1 MADLLE
7 RRKRR
12 PAAPLRDPSDPRE
25 TLEPLLDELM
35 RSLGFERAVVLL
47 YDEERAALFGSFG
60 IGVPDTIA
68 RELLIPLANTD
79 DPIVVALR
87 GGLPQRI
94 GDATSDAR
102 ISAPARETL
111 GRAGLGPI
119 VAAPLGSTAG
129 RGPAGRDGTGTPRTL
144 EARGGWTGV
153 VLLARASGVTQRD
166 VEGLVPFAREA
177 EEALSQQRDV
187 DLLRDASEAH
197 AVEKEWLWW
206 MVNGVGDAVLVTD
219 SNNDIVLQNRR
230 AESLF
235 RASDEDSAGK
245 RRAVWMNNF
254 LFTAA
259 LSTWNLERLGAITGR
274 EVTLVDPIEGEELIY
289 EVITTPV
296 TNYRVGMRG
305 TVSVLKNVTDI
316 RHIGEELARGRQR
329 LQTAEEEIR
338 IERDRLDLVLRNVPN
353 PIIVVDNDNH
363 IMSMNPAAE
372 RLFKPASA
380 TSRASAT
387 ALANDARFTS
397 YLAGLRLDPAMSK
410 RGEIGLTDPRNDDRL
425 EMEVSATEIRDARG
439 AVVAI
444 VSVMQDIGRLREL
457 ERRRLEQVLFDSEK
471 LAATGRLAA
480 SIAHEIN
487 NPLEAV
493 QNALYLLQKEL
504 GEDAGKR
511 PYLDIAARETQRMSR
526 ILRQMLGFYRQQET
540 MAVTDL
546 NALVEEAG
554 GLVAKRLRERGVQ
567 IANQLDQGLPRI
579 RASADQLKQVLLNL
593 LLNAADSMPKGGT
606 ITVTT
611 QAGAGAETEVFGRD
625 AVQIQVRDTGEGIPD
640 ELIAQIFEPFFST
653 KPGKGTGLGLWVSQG
668 IVQSHGGTMRVR
680 SRVGRG
686 TTFMITLP
694 VQGPPSD
701 ARAA

>member
-1 MADLLE
+1 MADVLDRP
-7 RRKRR
+7 RRAEAPRR
-12 PAAPLRDPSDPRE
+12 DPRE
-25 TLEPLLDELM
+25 TLEPLLDDLM
-35 RSLGFERAVVLL
+35 RTLRFERAVVLL
-47 YDEERAALFGSFG
+47 YDEERTALAGSFG
-60 IGVPDTIA
+60 LGVPDPIA
-68 RELLIPLANTD
+68 RDLVIPLAQTD
-79 DPIVVALR
+79 DPIATALR
-87 GGLPQRI
+87 GGVPQRI
-94 GDATSDAR
+94 RDATTDER
-102 ISAPARETL
+102 ISPAVRETL
-111 GRAGLGPI
+111 AKANIGPM
-119 VAAPLGSTAG
+119 VAAPLRSTTGHNASGQDGKGTATPGWEHRGEWAG
-129 RGPAGRDGTGTPRTL
+129 
-144 EARGGWTGV
+144 
-153 VLLARASGVTQRD
+153 VLLLSRAAGVTQDD
-166 VEGLVPFAREA
+166 VDALVPFARKA
-177 EEALSQQRDV
+177 GEALTLQRDV
-187 DLLRDASEAH
+187 ELLRDSSEAF
-197 AVEKEWLWW
+197 AIEKEWLWW

-219 SNNDIVLQNRR
+219 SNNDIVMQNRR
-230 AESLF
+230 AELLF

-259 LSTWNLERLGAITGR
+259 LSTWNLDHLAAVTGR

-289 EVITTPV
+289 EVITTPA
-296 TNYRVGMRG
+296 TNFRVGMRG

-316 RHIGEELARGRQR
+316 RHIGEELARGRER

-353 PIIVVDNDNH
+353 PIIVVDNDNR

-372 RLFKPASA
+372 RLFKPSSA
-380 TSRASAT
+380 TSRASHA

-397 YLAGLRLDPAMSK
+397 FLAGLRLDPAMSK
-410 RGEIGLTDPRNDDRL
+410 RGEIGLSDPRSEERL
-425 EMEVSATEIRDARG
+425 EMEVSATEIRDGRG
-439 AVVAI
+439 AVIAI

-493 QNALYLLQKEL
+493 QNALYLLQKEF
-504 GEDAGKR
+504 GEDATKR
-511 PYLDIAARETQRMSR
+511 QYLDIAARETQRMSR
-526 ILRQMLGFYRQQET
+526 ILRQMLGFYRQQEA
-540 MAVTDL
+540 MGDVDL
-546 NALVEEAG
+546 NALVEEAA

-567 IANQLDQGLPRI
+567 VANQLDPGLPRI

-593 LLNAADSMPKGGT
+593 VLNAADSMPKGGT
-606 ITVTT
+606 ITVATM
-611 QAGAGAETEVFGRD
+611 AGAGAETELFGRD

-640 ELIAQIFEPFFST
+640 ELLAQIFEPFFST
-653 KPGKGTGLGLWVSQG
+653 KPGKGTGLGLWVSQS

>member
-1 MADLLE
+1 MADVLE
-7 RRKRR
+7 RARR
-12 PAAPLRDPSDPRE
+12 RSAAPTRDARE

-35 RSLGFERAVVLL
+35 RSLGFERAAVLL
-47 YDEERAALFGSFG
+47 YDADRAALAGSFG
-60 IGVPDTIA
+60 VGVPDAIA
-68 RELLIPLANTD
+68 RELVLPLADPD
-79 DPIVVALR
+79 DPIVAALR
-87 GGLPQRI
+87 GGVPQRI
-94 GDATSDAR
+94 RDATTDER
-102 ISAPARETL
+102 ILAAVREIL
-111 GRAGLGPI
+111 GRAKLGPI
-119 VAAPLGSTAG
+119 VAAPLQSTPERGLLGKDRTGSTRSG
-129 RGPAGRDGTGTPRTL
+129 WEHRGEWA
-144 EARGGWTGV
+144 GV
-153 VLLARASGVTQRD
+153 VLLSRASGVTQGD
-166 VEGLVPFAREA
+166 IDALVPFAREA
-177 EEALSQQRDV
+177 EEALSLQRDV
-187 DLLRDASEAH
+187 DLLRDMSEAH
-197 AVEKEWLWW
+197 AIEKEWLWW

-219 SNNDIVLQNRR
+219 SNNDMVLQNRR
-230 AESLF
+230 AELLF
-235 RASDEDSAGK
+235 RATDEDNAGK

-259 LSTWNLERLGAITGR
+259 LSTWNLERAGATTSR

-289 EVITTPV
+289 EVITTPA
-296 TNYRVGMRG
+296 TNFRVGLRG

-316 RHIGEELARGRQR
+316 RHIGEELARGRAR
-329 LQTAEEEIR
+329 LQSAEEEIR

-372 RLFKPASA
+372 RLFKPAAA
-380 TSRASAT
+380 TGRATHA

-397 YLAGLRLDPAMSK
+397 FLAGLRLDPAMSK
-410 RGEIGLTDPRNDDRL
+410 RGEIALTDPRSDERL
-425 EMEVSATEIRDARG
+425 EMEVSATEIRDGRG

-504 GEDAGKR
+504 GADASNR
-511 PYLDIAARETQRMSR
+511 QYLDIASRETQRMSR
-526 ILRQMLGFYRQQET
+526 ILRQMLGFYRQQEA
-540 MAVTDL
+540 MGETDL

-554 GLVAKRLRERGVQ
+554 GLVAKRLRERGIQ
-567 IANQLDQGLPRI
+567 IANQLDPGLPRI
-579 RASADQLKQVLLNL
+579 RAAADQLKQVLLNL

-606 ITVTT
+606 ITVAT

-625 AVQIQVRDTGEGIPD
+625 AVQIQVRDTGDGIPD

>member
-1 MADLLE
+1 MADVSQRALG
-7 RRKRR
+7 RS
-12 PAAPLRDPSDPRE
+12 APLRDPRE

-35 RSLGFERAVVLL
+35 RSLGFERAAVLL
-47 YDEERAALFGSFG
+47 YDEDRAALAGRFG
-60 IGVPDTIA
+60 IGVPDAIA
-68 RELLIPLANTD
+68 RELVIPLALAD
-79 DPIVVALR
+79 DPVVAVLR
-87 GGLPQRI
+87 GGLPARI
-94 GDATSDAR
+94 RDATTDER
-102 ISAPARETL
+102 ISPAIRNTL
-111 GRAGLGPI
+111 AQARLGPI
-119 VAAPLGSTAG
+119 VAAPLRSTTEGGQVRPDGKGSATPG
-129 RGPAGRDGTGTPRTL
+129 WEHRGEWA
-144 EARGGWTGV
+144 GV
-153 VLLARASGVTQRD
+153 VLLSRGSGVTQSD
-166 VEGLVPFAREA
+166 VDALVPFARQA

-187 DLLRDASEAH
+187 DLLRDTSEAH
-197 AVEKEWLWW
+197 AIEKEWLWW

-219 SNNDIVLQNRR
+219 SNNDMVLQNRR
-230 AESLF
+230 AELLF
-235 RASDEDSAGK
+235 RAGDEDSAGK

-259 LSTWNLERLGAITGR
+259 LSTWNLERIGATTSR

-289 EVITTPV
+289 EVITTPA
-296 TNYRVGMRG
+296 TNFRVGMRG

-329 LQTAEEEIR
+329 LQSAEEEIR

-380 TSRASAT
+380 TSRAAHT

-397 YLAGLRLDPAMSK
+397 FLAGLRLDPAMSK
-410 RGEIGLTDPRNDDRL
+410 RGEIGLTDPGTDERL
-425 EMEVSATEIRDARG
+425 EMEVSATEIKDGRG
-439 AVVAI
+439 AVIAI

-493 QNALYLLQKEL
+493 QNALYLLQQRRGPDGGRE
-504 GEDAGKR
+504 
-511 PYLDIAARETQRMSR
+511 YLDIAARETQRMSR
-526 ILRQMLGFYRQQET
+526 ILRQMLGFYRTTEA
-540 MAVTDL
+540 MAPMDV
-546 NALVEEAG
+546 NALIEEAE

-567 IANQLDQGLPRI
+567 LVNELDPSLPKVRG
-579 RASADQLKQVLLNL
+579 SVDQLKQVILNL
-593 LLNAADSMPKGGT
+593 LLNAGDSMKKGGT
-606 ITVTT
+606 ITVST
-611 QAGAGAETEVFGRD
+611 QGGYGAEAELVGKGVVT
-625 AVQIQVRDTGEGIPD
+625 IQVRDTGEGIPD
-640 ELIAQIFEPFFST
+640 EVMAQIFEPFFST

-668 IVQSHGGTMRVR
+668 IIQGHGGTLRVR
-680 SRVGRG
+680 SRMGRG
-686 TTFMITLP
+686 STFVITLP
-694 VQGPPSD
+694 LEGPND

>member
-1 MADLLE
+1 MADVLE
-7 RRKRR
+7 RPQRR
-12 PAAPLRDPSDPRE
+12 SALPLRHARE

-35 RSLGFERAVVLL
+35 RTLGFERAVVLL
-47 YDEERAALFGSFG
+47 YDEDRAALAGSFG
-60 IGVPDTIA
+60 IAVPDGIA
-68 RELLIPLANTD
+68 RELVLPLANPD
-79 DPIVVALR
+79 DPIVGVLR
-87 GGLPQRI
+87 AGLPVRMT
-94 GDATSDAR
+94 DATTDERIFSGVREILAR
-102 ISAPARETL
+102 AK
-111 GRAGLGPI
+111 LGPI
-119 VAAPLGSTAG
+119 VAAPLRSTSERALLG
-129 RGPAGRDGTGTPRTL
+129 GDGVAAPTP
-144 EARGGWTGV
+144 GWEHRSEWAGV
-153 VLLARASGVTQRD
+153 VLLSRTSGVTQRD
-166 VEGLVPFAREA
+166 VDALVPFARQA
-177 EEALSQQRDV
+177 QEALSFQRDV
-187 DLLRDASEAH
+187 DLLRDTSEAH
-197 AVEKEWLWW
+197 AIEKEWLWW

-230 AESLF
+230 AELLF

-259 LSTWNLERLGAITGR
+259 LSTWNLERLAATTGR

-289 EVITTPV
+289 EVITTPA
-296 TNYRVGMRG
+296 TNYRVGTRG

-316 RHIGEELARGRQR
+316 RHIGEELARGRAR
-329 LQTAEEEIR
+329 LQSAEEEIR

-353 PIIVVDNDNH
+353 PIIVVDNDNN
-363 IMSMNPAAE
+363 IISMNPAAE

-380 TSRASAT
+380 TSRATHT
-387 ALANDARFTS
+387 ALSNDARFTS
-397 YLAGLRLDPAMSK
+397 FLAGLRLDPGISK
-410 RGEIGLTDPRNDDRL
+410 RGEIALTDPRSDDRL

-439 AVVAI
+439 AVIAI

-493 QNALYLLQKEL
+493 QNALYLLQKEF
-504 GEDAGKR
+504 GEDSGKR

-526 ILRQMLGFYRQQET
+526 ILRQMLGFYRQQE
-540 MAVTDL
+540 ALSETDL
-546 NALVEEAG
+546 NSLVEEAS

-567 IANQLDQGLPRI
+567 IVSELEPGLPPI

-593 LLNAADSMPKGGT
+593 MLNAADAMPKGGVV
-606 ITVTT
+606 TVATHT
-611 QAGAGAETEVFGRD
+611 GAGVESEVFGRD
-625 AVQIQVRDTGEGIPD
+625 AIQLQVRDTGEGIPD
-640 ELIAQIFEPFFST
+640 ELLSEIFEPFFST
-653 KPGKGTGLGLWVSQG
+653 KSGKGTGLGLWVSQG
-668 IVQSHGGTMRVR
+668 IVQAHGGTMRVR

-694 VQGPPSD
+694 VKGPPND
-701 ARAA
+701 ARPA

>member
-1 MADLLE
+1 MADVLDRP
-7 RRKRR
+7 RRAEPPRR
-12 PAAPLRDPSDPRE
+12 DPRE
-25 TLEPLLDELM
+25 TLEPLLDDLM
-35 RSLGFERAVVLL
+35 RTLGFERAVVLL
-47 YDEERAALFGSFG
+47 YDEELAALAGSFG
-60 IGVPDTIA
+60 IGVPDAIA
-68 RELLIPLANTD
+68 RELVIPLSQTD
-79 DPIVVALR
+79 DPIATALR
-87 GGLPQRI
+87 GGVPQRVR
-94 GDATSDAR
+94 DATTDER
-102 ISAPARETL
+102 ISPAAREAL
-111 GRAGLGPI
+111 AKAKVGPV
-119 VAAPLGSTAG
+119 VAAPLRSTTG
-129 RGPAGRDGTGTPRTL
+129 RGQSGQDGKGTAMPGW
-144 EARGGWTGV
+144 EHRGEWAGV
-153 VLLARASGVTQRD
+153 VLLSRAAGVTQDD
-166 VEGLVPFAREA
+166 VDALVPFARKA
-177 EEALSQQRDV
+177 GEALTLQRDV
-187 DLLRDASEAH
+187 ELLRDTSEAF
-197 AVEKEWLWW
+197 AIEKEWLWW

-219 SNNDIVLQNRR
+219 SNNDIVMQNRR
-230 AESLF
+230 AELLF
-235 RASDEDSAGK
+235 RAGDEDSAGK

-259 LSTWNLERLGAITGR
+259 LSTWNLEHIGATTAR

-289 EVITTPV
+289 EVITTPA
-296 TNYRVGMRG
+296 TNFRVGLRG

-329 LQTAEEEIR
+329 LQSAEEEIR

-363 IMSMNPAAE
+363 IISMNPAAE
-372 RLFKPASA
+372 RLFKPVSA
-380 TSRASAT
+380 TSRASHT

-397 YLAGLRLDPAMSK
+397 FLAGLRLDPAMSK
-410 RGEIGLTDPRNDDRL
+410 RGEIGLTDPQSEERL

-439 AVVAI
+439 AVIAI

-493 QNALYLLQKEL
+493 QNALYLLQKEF
-504 GEDAGKR
+504 GDDATKR

-526 ILRQMLGFYRQQET
+526 ILRQMLGFYRQQEAMT
-540 MAVTDL
+540 ETDL

-567 IANQLDQGLPRI
+567 IANQLDPGLPRI

-593 LLNAADSMPKGGT
+593 VLNAADSMAKGGT
-606 ITVTT
+606 ITVATM
-611 QAGAGAETEVFGRD
+611 AGAGAETELFGRD
-625 AVQIQVRDTGEGIPD
+625 AVQIQVRDTGAGIPD
-640 ELIAQIFEPFFST
+640 ELLAQIFEPFFST
-653 KPGKGTGLGLWVSQG
+653 KPGKGTGLGLWVSQS
-668 IVQSHGGTMRVR
+668 IVQNHGGTMRVR

>member
-1 MADLLE
+1 MADVLE
-7 RRKRR
+7 RQKRR
-12 PAAPLRDPSDPRE
+12 PAAPPRDPRE

-35 RSLGFERAVVLL
+35 RTLRFERAVVLL
-47 YDEERAALFGSFG
+47 YDDERAALAGSFG
-60 IGVPDTIA
+60 TGVSDAIA
-68 RELLIPLANTD
+68 RELLIPLALAD
-79 DPIVVALR
+79 DPIVASLR
-87 GGLPQRI
+87 GGVPQLIR
-94 GDATSDAR
+94 DATLDER
-102 ISAPARETL
+102 ISAPVRETL
-111 GRAGLGPI
+111 SKAKLGPI
-119 VAAPLGSTAG
+119 VAAPLRSTTE
-129 RGPAGRDGTGTPRTL
+129 RPAGQDGK
-144 EARGGWTGV
+144 RGAAPGWEHRGEWAGV
-153 VLLARASGVTQRD
+153 VLLSRASGVTQSD
-166 VEGLVPFAREA
+166 VDALVPFARQA
-177 EEALSQQRDV
+177 EEAITLQRDV
-187 DLLRDASEAH
+187 DLLRDTSEAF
-197 AVEKEWLWW
+197 AIEKEWLWW

-219 SNNDIVLQNRR
+219 SNNDMVLQNRR
-230 AESLF
+230 AELLF

-259 LSTWNLERLGAITGR
+259 LSTWNLERTVATTGR
-274 EVTLVDPIEGEELIY
+274 EVTLVDPIEGDELIY
-289 EVITTPV
+289 EVITTPA

-316 RHIGEELARGRQR
+316 RHIGEELARGRER
-329 LQTAEEEIR
+329 LQSAEEEIR

-363 IMSMNPAAE
+363 ILSMNPAAD

-380 TSRASAT
+380 TSRASHT

-397 YLAGLRLDPAMSK
+397 FLAGLRLDPALSK
-410 RGEIGLTDPRNDDRL
+410 RGEIALTDPRTDDRL
-425 EMEVSATEIRDARG
+425 EMEVSATEIRDSRG
-439 AVVAI
+439 AVIAI

-493 QNALYLLQKEL
+493 QNALYLLQKEF
-504 GEDAGKR
+504 GGDAAKR

-526 ILRQMLGFYRQQET
+526 ILRQMLGFYRQQEA
-540 MAVTDL
+540 MGATDL

-554 GLVAKRLRERGVQ
+554 GLVAKRLRERSVQ
-567 IANQLDQGLPRI
+567 IANQLDPGLPRI

-593 LLNAADSMPKGGT
+593 LLNAADSMPRGGT
-606 ITVTT
+606 ITVAT
-611 QAGAGAETEVFGRD
+611 QAGAGAETELFGRD
-625 AVQIQVRDTGEGIPD
+625 AVQIQVRDTGDGIPD
-640 ELIAQIFEPFFST
+640 ELLGQIFEPFFST

>member
-1 MADLLE
+1 MADVLDRP
-7 RRKRR
+7 RRAALPRR
-12 PAAPLRDPSDPRE
+12 DPRE
-25 TLEPLLDELM
+25 TLEPLLDDLM
-35 RSLGFERAVVLL
+35 RTLGFERAVVLL
-47 YDEERAALFGSFG
+47 YDDESVALTGSFG
-60 IGVPDTIA
+60 IGVSDAIA
-68 RELLIPLANTD
+68 RELVIPLALPD
-79 DPIVVALR
+79 DPIVAALR
-87 GGLPQRI
+87 GGIPQRI
-94 GDATSDAR
+94 RDATSDEH
-102 ISAPARETL
+102 ISATVRATL
-111 GRAGLGPI
+111 TKAKLGSI
-119 VAAPLGSTAG
+119 VAAPLRSTTERGPSTAAPG
-129 RGPAGRDGTGTPRTL
+129 WEHRGEWA
-144 EARGGWTGV
+144 GV
-153 VLLARASGVTQRD
+153 VLLSRASGVTESD
-166 VEGLVPFAREA
+166 VDALVPFARKA
-177 EEALSQQRDV
+177 GEALSRQRDV
-187 DLLRDASEAH
+187 DLLRDTSEAH
-197 AVEKEWLWW
+197 AIEKEWLWW
-206 MVNGVGDAVLVTD
+206 MLNGVGDAVLVTD
-219 SNNDIVLQNRR
+219 SNNDIVMQNHR
-230 AESLF
+230 AELLF
-235 RASDEDSAGK
+235 RASDEDSAGR

-259 LSTWNLERLGAITGR
+259 LSTWNLEKLGATTSR

-289 EVITTPV
+289 EVITTPA

-372 RLFKPASA
+372 RLFKPMAA
-380 TSRASAT
+380 TSRAGPT
-387 ALANDARFTS
+387 ALANAARFTS
-397 YLAGLRLDPAMSK
+397 FLAGLRLDPAMSK
-410 RGEIGLTDPRNDDRL
+410 RGEIGLTDPRTDDRL

-439 AVVAI
+439 AVIAI

-493 QNALYLLQKEL
+493 QNALYLLQNEF
-504 GEDAGKR
+504 GEEASKH

-526 ILRQMLGFYRQQET
+526 ILRQMLGFYRQQEA
-540 MAVTDL
+540 MAETDL

-567 IANQLDQGLPRI
+567 ITNQLDPGLPRI

-593 LLNAADSMPKGGT
+593 MLNAADSMPKGGT
-606 ITVTT
+606 VTVAT
-611 QAGAGAETEVFGRD
+611 QAGAGSETEVLGRD

-640 ELIAQIFEPFFST
+640 DLLAQIFEPFFST

>member
-1 MADLLE
+1 
-7 RRKRR
+7 
-12 PAAPLRDPSDPRE
+12 
-25 TLEPLLDELM
+25 
-35 RSLGFERAVVLL
+35 
-47 YDEERAALFGSFG
+47 
-60 IGVPDTIA
+60 
-68 RELLIPLANTD
+68 
-79 DPIVVALR
+79 
-87 GGLPQRI
+87 
-94 GDATSDAR
+94 
-102 ISAPARETL
+102 
-111 GRAGLGPI
+111 
-119 VAAPLGSTAG
+119 
-129 RGPAGRDGTGTPRTL
+129 
-144 EARGGWTGV
+144 
-153 VLLARASGVTQRD
+153 
-166 VEGLVPFAREA
+166 
-177 EEALSQQRDV
+177 
-187 DLLRDASEAH
+187 
-197 AVEKEWLWW
+197 
-206 MVNGVGDAVLVTD
+206 
-219 SNNDIVLQNRR
+219 
-230 AESLF
+230 
-235 RASDEDSAGK
+235 
-245 RRAVWMNNF
+245 MNNF

-259 LSTWNLERLGAITGR
+259 LSTWNLERIGATTSR
-274 EVTLVDPIEGEELIY
+274 EVTLVDPIEGDELIY
-289 EVITTPV
+289 EVITTPA
-296 TNYRVGMRG
+296 TNFRVGMRG

-372 RLFKPASA
+372 RLFKPESA
-380 TSRASAT
+380 TARTAHT

-397 YLAGLRLDPAMSK
+397 FLAGLRLDPAMSK
-410 RGEIGLTDPRNDDRL
+410 RGEIGLTDPRSDDRL

-439 AVVAI
+439 AVMAI

-504 GEDAGKR
+504 GADANNR
-511 PYLDIAARETQRMSR
+511 QYLDIATRETQRMSR
-526 ILRQMLGFYRQQET
+526 ILRQMLGFYRQQES
-540 MAVTDL
+540 MGETDL
-546 NALVEEAG
+546 NALVEEAS
-554 GLVAKRLRERGVQ
+554 GLVVKRLRERGVQ
-567 IANQLDQGLPRI
+567 IASQLDPGLPRI

-606 ITVTT
+606 ITVAT
-611 QAGAGAETEVFGRD
+611 QAGAGAETELFGRD

-640 ELIAQIFEPFFST
+640 EFIAQIFEPFFST

>member
-1 MADLLE
+1 MAEVLE
-7 RRKRR
+7 RAGRS
-12 PAAPLRDPSDPRE
+12 APPHDARE
-25 TLEPLLDELM
+25 ALEPLLDELM
-35 RSLGFERAVVLL
+35 RSLGFERAAVLL
-47 YDEERAALFGSFG
+47 YDDDRAALAGSFG
-60 IGVPDTIA
+60 IGTPDAIV
-68 RELLIPLANTD
+68 RELVIPFALD
-79 DPIVVALR
+79 DPIVAVLR
-87 GGLPQRI
+87 GGLAERI
-94 GDATSDAR
+94 RDATTDER
-102 ISAPARETL
+102 ISPAIRQTL
-111 GRAGLGPI
+111 ARAKLGPI
-119 VAAPLGSTAG
+119 VAAPLQSTTE
-129 RGPAGRDGTGTPRTL
+129 RRPAGQGAKTSAAAGW
-144 EARGGWTGV
+144 EHRGQWAGV
-153 VLLARASGVTQRD
+153 VLLSRASGVTQAD
-166 VEGLVPFAREA
+166 VEALVPFARQA
-177 EEALSQQRDV
+177 EEALSLQRDV
-187 DLLRDASEAH
+187 ERLREAGEAH
-197 AVEKEWLWW
+197 AIEKEWLWW

-219 SNNDIVLQNRR
+219 SNNDMVLQNRR
-230 AESLF
+230 AELLF
-235 RASDEDSAGK
+235 RANDEDSAGK

-259 LSTWNLERLGAITGR
+259 LSTWNLERVGATTSR

-289 EVITTPV
+289 EVITTPA
-296 TNYRVGMRG
+296 TNFRVGMRG

-316 RHIGEELARGRQR
+316 RHIGEELARGRER
-329 LQTAEEEIR
+329 LQSAEEEIR

-380 TSRASAT
+380 TARATHA

-397 YLAGLRLDPAMSK
+397 FLAGLRLDPAMSK
-410 RGEIGLTDPRNDDRL
+410 RGEIGLTDPQTDDRL
-425 EMEVSATEIRDARG
+425 EMEVSATEIRDSRG
-439 AVVAI
+439 AVMAI

-493 QNALYLLQKEL
+493 QNALYLLEKQL
-504 GEDAGKR
+504 GADTNNR
-511 PYLDIAARETQRMSR
+511 QYLDIASRETQRMSR
-526 ILRQMLGFYRQQET
+526 ILRQMLGFYRQQES
-540 MAVTDL
+540 MAETDL

-554 GLVAKRLRERGVQ
+554 ALVAKRLRERGIQ
-567 IANQLDQGLPRI
+567 IANQLDPSLPRV

-606 ITVTT
+606 ITVMT

-625 AVQIQVRDTGEGIPD
+625 AVQIQVRDTGGGIPD
-640 ELIAQIFEPFFST
+640 DLISQIFEPFFST
-653 KPGKGTGLGLWVSQG
+653 KPGRGTGLGLWVSQG

-701 ARAA
+701 VRAA

>member
-1 MADLLE
+1 MADVLD
-7 RRKRR
+7 RRQRR
-12 PAAPLRDPSDPRE
+12 PAPPLRDPRE

-35 RSLGFERAVVLL
+35 RLHGFERAVVLL
-47 YDEERAALFGSFG
+47 YDEERAALAGSFG
-60 IGVPDTIA
+60 IGVPDEIA
-68 RELLIPLANTD
+68 RELVIAVAQPD
-79 DPIVVALR
+79 DPIAVALR

-94 GDATSDAR
+94 PDAISDAR
-102 ISAPARETL
+102 ISAAARETL
-111 GRAGLGPI
+111 ARARLGPI
-119 VAAPLGSTAG
+119 VAAPLRSTAE
-129 RGPAGRDGTGTPRTL
+129 RSPAGQDGKVIPPPGW
-144 EARGGWTGV
+144 EARGEWIGV
-153 VLLARASGVTQRD
+153 VLLSRASGVTQSD
-166 VEGLVPFAREA
+166 VDGLVPFARQA
-177 EEALSQQRDV
+177 QEALSLQRDV
-187 DLLRDASEAH
+187 DLLRDTSEAH
-197 AVEKEWLWW
+197 AIEKEWLWW

-219 SNNDIVLQNRR
+219 SNNDMVLQNRR

-259 LSTWNLERLGAITGR
+259 LSTWNLERIGATTGR
-274 EVTLVDPIEGEELIY
+274 EVTLVDPIEGDELIY
-289 EVITTPV
+289 EVITTPA

-372 RLFKPASA
+372 RLFKPSSA
-380 TSRASAT
+380 TSRASHA

-397 YLAGLRLDPAMSK
+397 FLAGLRLDPAMSK
-410 RGEIGLTDPRNDDRL
+410 RGEIALTDPHNDDRL
-425 EMEVSATEIRDARG
+425 EMEVSATEIHDARG

-493 QNALYLLQKEL
+493 QNALYLLGKEF
-504 GEDAGKR
+504 GEDFSKR

-526 ILRQMLGFYRQQET
+526 ILRQMLGFYRQQEA
-540 MAVTDL
+540 MVETDV

-554 GLVAKRLRERGVQ
+554 SLVAKRLRERGVQ
-567 IANQLDQGLPRI
+567 VANQLDPGLPRI
-579 RASADQLKQVLLNL
+579 LASADQLKQVLLNL
-593 LLNAADSMPKGGT
+593 MLNAADSMPKGGT

-611 QAGAGAETEVFGRD
+611 QAGAGTETEVFGRD
-625 AVQIQVRDTGEGIPD
+625 AVQIQVQDTGQGIPD
-640 ELIAQIFEPFFST
+640 DLLAQIFEPFFST

-686 TTFMITLP
+686 TTFLITLP
-694 VQGPPSD
+694 VEGPPSD

>member
-47 YDEERAALFGSFG
+47 YDEERAALLGSFG

-235 RASDEDSAGK
+235 RASDED
-245 RRAVWMNNF
+245 
-254 LFTAA
+254 
-259 LSTWNLERLGAITGR
+259 
-274 EVTLVDPIEGEELIY
+274 
-289 EVITTPV
+289 
-296 TNYRVGMRG
+296 
-305 TVSVLKNVTDI
+305 
-316 RHIGEELARGRQR
+316 
-329 LQTAEEEIR
+329 
-338 IERDRLDLVLRNVPN
+338 
-353 PIIVVDNDNH
+353 

-493 QNALYLLQKEL
+493 QNALYLLQKEF
-504 GEDAGKR
+504 GGDAAKR

-526 ILRQMLGFYRQQET
+526 ILRQMLGFYRQQEA
-540 MAVTDL
+540 MGATDL

-554 GLVAKRLRERGVQ
+554 GLVAKRLRERSVQ
-567 IANQLDQGLPRI
+567 IANQLDPGLPRI

-593 LLNAADSMPKGGT
+593 LLNAADSMPRGGT
-606 ITVTT
+606 ITVAT
-611 QAGAGAETEVFGRD
+611 QAGAGAETELFGRD
-625 AVQIQVRDTGEGIPD
+625 AVQIQVRDTGDGIPD
-640 ELIAQIFEPFFST
+640 ELLGQIFEPFFST

>member
-1 MADLLE
+1 MADVLE
-7 RRKRR
+7 RARR
-12 PAAPLRDPSDPRE
+12 SAPVRDARE
-25 TLEPLLDELM
+25 ALEPLLDELM
-35 RSLGFERAVVLL
+35 RSLGFERAAVLL
-47 YDEERAALFGSFG
+47 YDDDRAALAGGFGV
-60 IGVPDTIA
+60 GVPDAIV
-68 RELLIPLANTD
+68 RELVIPFALPD
-79 DPIVVALR
+79 DPIVAVLR
-87 GGLPQRI
+87 GGLAARI
-94 GDATSDAR
+94 RDATTDER
-102 ISAPARETL
+102 ISPATREIL
-111 GRAGLGPI
+111 ARASLGPV
-119 VAAPLGSTAG
+119 VAAPLRSTTDLRATG
-129 RGPAGRDGTGTPRTL
+129 QDGKSGAATP
-144 EARGGWTGV
+144 GWEHHGQWAGV
-153 VLLARASGVTQRD
+153 VLLSRAAGVTQSD
-166 VEGLVPFAREA
+166 VDALVPFARQA
-177 EEALSQQRDV
+177 EEALSLQRDV
-187 DLLRDASEAH
+187 EVLRETSEAH
-197 AVEKEWLWW
+197 AIEKEWLWW
-206 MVNGVGDAVLVTD
+206 MVNGDAVLVTD
-219 SNNDIVLQNRR
+219 SNNDMVLQNRR
-230 AESLF
+230 AELLF

-259 LSTWNLERLGAITGR
+259 LSTWNLERAGATTSR
-274 EVTLVDPIEGEELIY
+274 EVTLVDPIEGDELIY
-289 EVITTPV
+289 EVITTPA
-296 TNYRVGMRG
+296 TNFRVGMRG

-329 LQTAEEEIR
+329 LQSAEEEIR

-380 TSRASAT
+380 TARATHA
-387 ALANDARFTS
+387 ALANDAQFTS
-397 YLAGLRLDPAMSK
+397 FLAGLRLDPATSK
-410 RGEIGLTDPRNDDRL
+410 RGEIGLTDPESDDRL
-425 EMEVSATEIRDARG
+425 EMEVSATEIRDGRG
-439 AVVAI
+439 AVMAI

-457 ERRRLEQVLFDSEK
+457 ERRRLEQVLFDPEK

-504 GEDAGKR
+504 GADASNR
-511 PYLDIAARETQRMSR
+511 QYLDIASRETQRMSR
-526 ILRQMLGFYRQQET
+526 ILRQMLGFYRQQEV
-540 MAVTDL
+540 MGEIDL

-554 GLVAKRLRERGVQ
+554 ALVAKRLRERGVH
-567 IANQLDQGLPRI
+567 IVNQLDPGLPQI
-579 RASADQLKQVLLNL
+579 RAAADQLKQVLLNL

-606 ITVTT
+606 ITVAT

-625 AVQIQVRDTGEGIPD
+625 AVQIQVRDTGAGIPD

>member
-1 MADLLE
+1 MADVLD
-7 RRKRR
+7 RPRR
-12 PAAPLRDPSDPRE
+12 PAPRRDPRE
-25 TLEPLLDELM
+25 MLEPLLDDLM
-35 RSLGFERAVVLL
+35 RTLRFERAVVLL
-47 YDEERAALFGSFG
+47 YDEQSAALAGSFG
-60 IGVPDTIA
+60 LGVPDAIA
-68 RELLIPLANTD
+68 RELLIPLAQAD
-79 DPIVVALR
+79 DPIVAALR
-87 GGLPQRI
+87 GGVPQRI
-94 GDATSDAR
+94 RDATSDER
-102 ISAPARETL
+102 IDVAVRETL
-111 GRAGLGPI
+111 AKAKLGPI
-119 VAAPLGSTAG
+119 VAAPLRSTTERGSAGQDG
-129 RGPAGRDGTGTPRTL
+129 RGTAASGW
-144 EARGGWTGV
+144 EHRGEWAGV
-153 VLLARASGVTQRD
+153 VLLSRASGVTQSD
-166 VEGLVPFAREA
+166 VDGLVPFARQA
-177 EEALSQQRDV
+177 GEALTRQRDV
-187 DLLRDASEAH
+187 ELLRDTSEAH
-197 AVEKEWLWW
+197 AIEKEWLWW

-219 SNNDIVLQNRR
+219 SNNDIVLQNHR
-230 AESLF
+230 AELLF

-259 LSTWNLERLGAITGR
+259 LSTWNLEHIAATTGR

-289 EVITTPV
+289 EVITTPA
-296 TNYRVGMRG
+296 TNYRVGTRG

-316 RHIGEELARGRQR
+316 RHIGEELARGRER
-329 LQTAEEEIR
+329 LQSAEEEIR

-363 IMSMNPAAE
+363 IISMNPAAE
-372 RLFKPASA
+372 RLFKPDSA
-380 TSRASAT
+380 TSRATHT

-397 YLAGLRLDPAMSK
+397 FLAGLRLDPAMSK
-410 RGEIGLTDPRNDDRL
+410 RGEIGLTDPRTDDRL

-439 AVVAI
+439 AVIAI

-493 QNALYLLQKEL
+493 QNAVYLLQKEL
-504 GEDAGKR
+504 GEDAKKR

-526 ILRQMLGFYRQQET
+526 ILRQMLGFYRQQEAMT
-540 MAVTDL
+540 EIDL

-554 GLVAKRLRERGVQ
+554 GLVAKRLRERGVE
-567 IANQLDQGLPRI
+567 ISNELDPGLPRI
-579 RASADQLKQVLLNL
+579 HASADQLKQVLLNL
-593 LLNAADSMPKGGT
+593 VLNAADSMPKGGT

-625 AVQIQVRDTGEGIPD
+625 AVQIQVRDTGQGIPD
-640 ELIAQIFEPFFST
+640 ELLAQIFEPFFST
-653 KPGKGTGLGLWVSQG
+653 KPGRGTGLGLWVSQS

-694 VQGPPSD
+694 VQGPND

>member
-1 MADLLE
+1 MADVLDRP
-7 RRKRR
+7 RRSGPPKR
-12 PAAPLRDPSDPRE
+12 DPRE
-25 TLEPLLDELM
+25 MLEPLLDDLM
-35 RSLGFERAVVLL
+35 RTLGFDRAVVLL
-47 YDEERAALFGSFG
+47 YDEDRAALAGRFG
-60 IGVPDTIA
+60 IGVPDPTA
-68 RELLIPLANTD
+68 RELLIPLAQYD
-79 DPIVVALR
+79 DPIVAALR
-87 GGLPQRI
+87 GGVPQRI
-94 GDATSDAR
+94 PDATSDKR
-102 ISAPARETL
+102 ILAATRETL
-111 GRAGLGPI
+111 ARAKLGPI
-119 VAAPLGSTAG
+119 VAAPLRSTSERALAG
-129 RGPAGRDGTGTPRTL
+129 TDGTALTTPGS
-144 EARGGWTGV
+144 EARGELAGV
-153 VLLARASGVTQRD
+153 VLLSRASGVTQSD
-166 VEGLVPFAREA
+166 VDALVPFARQA
-177 EEALSQQRDV
+177 QEALSLQRDV
-187 DLLRDASEAH
+187 DLLRDTSEAF
-197 AVEKEWLWW
+197 AIEKEWLWW

-230 AESLF
+230 AELLF
-235 RASDEDSAGK
+235 RVGDEDSAGK

-259 LSTWNLERLGAITGR
+259 LSTWNLQRLGAITGR

-289 EVITTPV
+289 EVITTPA

-316 RHIGEELARGRQR
+316 RHIGEELARGRER
-329 LQTAEEEIR
+329 LQSAEEEIR

-372 RLFKPASA
+372 RLFKPTSA
-380 TSRASAT
+380 TSRASNA

-397 YLAGLRLDPAMSK
+397 FLAGLRLDPAMSK
-410 RGEIGLTDPRNDDRL
+410 RGEIGLTDPRTDERL

-439 AVVAI
+439 AVTAI

-493 QNALYLLQKEL
+493 QNALYLLQKEF
-504 GEDAGKR
+504 GEDSAKR

-526 ILRQMLGFYRQQET
+526 ILRQMLGFYRQQEA
-540 MAVTDL
+540 MAATDL
-546 NALVEEAG
+546 NALVEEAS

-567 IANQLDQGLPRI
+567 ITTQLDPGLPRI

-593 LLNAADSMPKGGT
+593 LLNAADSMPTGGT
-606 ITVTT
+606 ITVAT

-625 AVQIQVRDTGEGIPD
+625 AVQIQVRDTGKGIPD
-640 ELIAQIFEPFFST
+640 DLLGQIFEPFFST